1 MIKSL
6 ISLAF
11 LLVLQHAAFCQ
22 QKSNQNT
29 VPVTPVQQKQENTTV
44 SKTTGNVVLPLPAT
58 EYTDPNY
65 QANKTL
71 SEQVNKNLEAFPEA
85 GPTKQEKIAYLE
97 KQIGLMKKGTISNEK
112 LEAYEAELFGLK
124 NNQ

>member
-11 LLVLQHAAFCQ
+11 LLLLQQAAFCQ
-22 QKSNQNT
+22 QKGNQNT
-29 VPVTPVQQKQENTTV
+29 TTVTPAKEQQEKSNV

-71 SEQVNKNLEAFPEA
+71 SEQVNKNLEAFPDP
-85 GPTKQEKIAYLE
+85 GPTKQEMITYLE
-97 KQIGLMKKGTISNEK
+97 KQIELMKKGAISNEK
-112 LEAYEAELFGLK
+112 LEAYEAELFSLK